1 MEFKMQNSYTLEELA
16 KFLNRP
22 EKEIQKLA
30 EKEVLKGRKIQGK
43 WVFALADVALWMEQE
58 MTEFEV
64 EKTEQ
69 LEQAII
75 QSAVEAEEEISL
87 VSILAP
93 RAIDLSFSAKTKAS
107 VIRKMAELAE
117 NNGKLWDVDSM
128 IEALR
133 AREDMASTALENG
146 VAIMHPRRPQAN
158 IIAEDFLALA
168 VTPKPIPF
176 GGGYDN
182 ETDVFF
188 LLCCQTDTSYL
199 RSLGKLVRVLK
210 TPNFLDNLRECP
222 DAEAVRKLIAQTEKE
237 LS

>member
-1 MEFKMQNSYTLEELA
+1 MQNSYTLEELA

-87 VSILAP
+87 VSILDP
-93 RAIDLSFSAKTKAS
+93 GQSIFLFCKTKAS

-146 VAIMHPRRPQAN
+146 VAIMHPRRPRL
-158 IIAEDFLALA
+158 I
-168 VTPKPIPF
+168 
-176 GGGYDN
+176 
-182 ETDVFF
+182 
-188 LLCCQTDTSYL
+188 SL
-199 RSLGKLVRVLK
+199 RKTFSLWLSRQ
-210 TPNFLDNLRECP
+210 NLSP
-222 DAEAVRKLIAQTEKE
+222 LAEAMTTKQTCSSCSAVRQTRVICVRLANLFAFLKRPIFWTIYANVLTRKRFEN
-237 LS
+237 